1 MMKFHSDYN
10 HITLCVESGGLSI
23 AINNKHY
30 HVKMHSGDLSDLG
43 VLLIREAQKEY
54 ALEKEKENQSTSRT

>member
-1 MMKFHSDYN
+1 MMKFHFDYN

-23 AINNKHY
+23 AINDKHY

-54 ALEKEKENQSTSRT
+54 ALEKEKETTSRT

>member
-23 AINNKHY
+23 AINDKHY

-54 ALEKEKENQSTSRT
+54 ALEKEKEITSRT

>member
-1 MMKFHSDYN
+1 MMLFHSDHN
-10 HITLCVESGGLSI
+10 HITLCVERVPSI
-23 AINNKHY
+23 AINDKHY

-54 ALEKEKENQSTSRT
+54 ALEKEKETTSRT